1 MQTYQS
7 DLSDSQWEVVEK
19 LLDCQ
24 RKRKYDLRQIVNG
37 ILYLLDNGVKWRNL
51 PKEYPRWQSV
61 YYYFRKWSKD
71 ATLQKVQQ
79 SLLAELRVKQKR
91 EAQPSL
97 GIIDSQT
104 VRTSKLADQQTVGIN
119 GHRWIK
125 GRKRHLLV
133 EVNGHL
139 LSVQIQPANLPDEI
153 GAWPVIRPVKGLTK
167 ILADQGY
174 DNDLLKDLC
183 WAVNQTELE
192 IVRKQP
198 DQKGFVVQ
206 PKRWVVERSH
216 AWHGEK
222 RRLKVDYERKTQ
234 TAEAFLWLSDSA
246 LLLNKLY
253 PK

>member
-1 MQTYQS
+1 MRS
-7 DLSDSQWEVVEK
+7 VF
-19 LLDCQ
+19 
-24 RKRKYDLRQIVNG
+24 
-37 ILYLLDNGVKWRNL
+37 
-51 PKEYPRWQSV
+51 V

-71 ATLQKVQQ
+71 TTLQKVQQ

-153 GAWPVIRPVKGLTK
+153 GAWPVIRPVKGLKK

-183 WAVNQTELE
+183 LAVNQTQLE

-222 RRLKVDYERKTQ
+222 RRLKVDYERKTT
-234 TAEAFLWLSDSA
+234 TAEAFL
-246 LLLNKLY
+246 
-253 PK
+253 

>member
-1 MQTYQS
+1 
-7 DLSDSQWEVVEK
+7 
-19 LLDCQ
+19 
-24 RKRKYDLRQIVNG
+24 
-37 ILYLLDNGVKWRNL
+37 
-51 PKEYPRWQSV
+51 
-61 YYYFRKWSKD
+61 
-71 ATLQKVQQ
+71 VQQ
-79 SLLAELRVKQKR
+79 DLLKQFRLKQAR
-91 EAQPSL
+91 DAQPSL

-104 VRTSKLADQQTVGIN
+104 VRTSKLADADTVGIN

-139 LSVQIQPANLPDEI
+139 LSVQLQPANLPDEI
-153 GAWPVIRPVKGLTK
+153 GAWQVIRPVKGLTK

-183 WAVNQTELE
+183 QAVHQTELE

-222 RRLKVDYERKTQ
+222 RRLKVDYERKIQ
-234 TAEAFLWLSDSA
+234 TAEAFLWLSDSV
-246 LLLNKLY
+246 LLLNKIH
-253 PK
+253 PN